1 MKIFYVTLF
10 VLVVVGSA
18 VLYYFPHAQQQTQI
32 TLLQKQQDVYTILFA
47 GDVMLDRGVAFHV
60 ARHGDGDWRFPWHFV
75 ADRFSSADLVF
86 LNHEGVMS
94 DVGKDAGGLYSFNF
108 PLAALDGL
116 LFAGVDVV
124 SLANNHSFDW
134 GGVALCDTKRRLNS
148 RGVGVVG
155 AGCSYTEANAPYVH
169 VFNDGSSVGFL
180 GYTSFYPSGVAGE
193 THPGISDYA
202 LENMQ
207 KSITAL
213 RERVDLIFV
222 SLHWGE
228 EYQLQSNVGQQ
239 RIARALID
247 VGADAVIGHHP
258 HVIQE
263 VEEYNGGW
271 IFYSLGN
278 FIFDQYFSPET
289 MEGLVASVTVQD
301 GAIASVTTEKVFL
314 NTYFQPS
321 FSDVE

>member
-1 MKIFYVTLF
+1 
-10 VLVVVGSA
+10 
-18 VLYYFPHAQQQTQI
+18 
-32 TLLQKQQDVYTILFA
+32 
-47 GDVMLDRGVAFHV
+47 
-60 ARHGDGDWRFPWHFV
+60 
-75 ADRFSSADLVF
+75 
-86 LNHEGVMS
+86 
-94 DVGKDAGGLYSFNF
+94 
-108 PLAALDGL
+108 
-116 LFAGVDVV
+116 
-124 SLANNHSFDW
+124 
-134 GGVALCDTKRRLNS
+134 
-148 RGVGVVG
+148 
-155 AGCSYTEANAPYVH
+155 
-169 VFNDGSSVGFL
+169 
-180 GYTSFYPSGVAGE
+180 
-193 THPGISDYA
+193 
-202 LENMQ
+202 MQ

-228 EYQLQSNVGQQ
+228 EYQLQSNVEQQ

-301 GAIASVTTEKVFL
+301 GAITSVTTEKVFL
-314 NTYFQPS
+314 NTYFS
-321 FSDVE
+321 RHFLMLSDFSVIYVVFDVLS